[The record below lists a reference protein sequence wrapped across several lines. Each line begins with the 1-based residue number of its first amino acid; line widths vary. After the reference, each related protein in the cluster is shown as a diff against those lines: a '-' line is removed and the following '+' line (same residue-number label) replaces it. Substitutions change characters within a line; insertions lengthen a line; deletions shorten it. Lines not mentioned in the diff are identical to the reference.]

1 MKQILPKLGVTLLT
15 MGLAPLCVAGESDW
29 ADILLQPRFQFQH
42 QTFSKGSQ
50 PGTDEYFNAA
60 ILGSNRLYL
69 DPANPSSARV
79 EQYDATFT
87 YPVLHA
93 DKAVNLDLGV
103 NIRFIDGDFRGESQD
118 SHASRF
124 NTTLPMFHASAF
136 FNLPFD
142 GLSASFAGSHAQF
155 DEYRAFDYRAR
166 LNYNWQNGFGL
177 EGGWQHQ
184 RFNIESTD
192 VQADFEVKGP
202 YLDLKYRF

>member
-1 MKQILPKLGVTLLT
+1 MKRILPQTSALLLAI
-15 MGLAPLCVAGESDW
+15 GLAPLCAAAEQGW
-29 ADILLQPRFQFQH
+29 TDILLQPRFEFQH

-50 PGTDEYFNAA
+50 LGKDDLYGLPGN
-60 ILGSNRLYL
+60 GRHRLYL
-69 DPANPSSARV
+69 DPGGPLSARV
-79 EQYDATFT
+79 EQYDATFA
-87 YPVLHA
+87 YPVHA
-93 DKAVNLDLGV
+93 TRDIYLDLGV
-103 NIRFIDGDFRGESQD
+103 NIRIIDGDFRSQLQD
-118 SHASRF
+118 GSASRV

-136 FNLPFD
+136 FDLPYD
-142 GLSASFAGSHAQF
+142 GLSASLAGSHTEF

-184 RFNIESTD
+184 RFNIDSTD